1 MPVSKHAQGMWPLE
15 QPASARRAYHA
26 DPFFKEPVMANTVSE
41 QQEQL
46 VKDLRAVM
54 HDAQQL
60 LNTGVEGCSAQAS
73 QTRQRLASV
82 MAELQQTMSECRPNV
97 RQRLSQWQHA
107 SDDYVHHHPW
117 STVGAALVLG
127 MMTGW
132 VLSRR

>member
-1 MPVSKHAQGMWPLE
+1 MSTL
-15 QPASARRAYHA
+15 
-26 DPFFKEPVMANTVSE
+26 VSE

-60 LNTGVEGCSAQAS
+60 LNSGVEGCSTQAS
-73 QTRQRLASV
+73 QTRQRLESV
-82 MAELQQTMSECRPNV
+82 VSELKQAMNECSPNV

-117 STVGAALVLG
+117 STMSAALGVGL
-127 MMTGW
+127 MVGW
-132 VLSRR
+132 LMSRR